1 MTGEWLSMDYQR
13 LSKTISHALRH
24 GPEVYGLELDAE
36 GWTPVDDLL
45 AALRTRR
52 PVWRNL
58 SDADL
63 DEMMAQAD
71 KQRFEK
77 RDGKIRAFYG
87 HSMPDKIQKPAAQ
100 PPSVLFHGTMPEKVE
115 IILRE
120 GLKSMNRQYV
130 HLSSDQETAQ
140 KVGARYSR
148 TPVILE
154 IRAAEAHE
162 AGIAFY
168 PGNEDVWLA
177 DAVPPEFIL
186 DPRTKME

>member
-1 MTGEWLSMDYQR
+1 
-13 LSKTISHALRH
+13 
-24 GPEVYGLELDAE
+24 
-36 GWTPVDDLL
+36 
-45 AALRTRR
+45 
-52 PVWRNL
+52 
-58 SDADL
+58 
-63 DEMMAQAD
+63 MAQAD

-77 RDGKIRAFYG
+77 QDGRIRAFYG

-100 PPSVLFHGTMPEKVE
+100 PPSVLFHGTTPEKVE

-162 AGIAFY
+162 SGIAFY

-186 DPRTKME
+186 DPRAKME

>member
-1 MTGEWLSMDYQR
+1 MDYKR

-24 GPEVYGLELDAE
+24 RPEVYGLELDAE

-77 RDGKIRAFYG
+77 RDARIRAFYG
-87 HSMPDKIQKPAAQ
+87 HSMPGDYSPRLKP
-100 PPSVLFHGTMPEKVE
+100 
-115 IILRE
+115 
-120 GLKSMNRQYV
+120 
-130 HLSSDQETAQ
+130 
-140 KVGARYSR
+140 GAC
-148 TPVILE
+148 TV
-154 IRAAEAHE
+154 
-162 AGIAFY
+162 
-168 PGNEDVWLA
+168 
-177 DAVPPEFIL
+177 
-186 DPRTKME
+186 